1 MHNRTADHI
10 IKPTHQ
16 QQDVDMA
23 QVPET
28 PTKIPLASSGAS
40 VPPLFPVV
48 SDVPVVTYAPVQQ
61 KTTTVKTTDGLELE
75 GIPMSMAEIYKLSNQ
90 SRKRKKKKQ
99 KKGKEETGQS
109 DNTPNSPFMMQD
121 GYV

>member
-1 MHNRTADHI
+1 MDNN
-10 IKPTHQ
+10 
-16 QQDVDMA
+16 

-28 PTKIPLASSGAS
+28 PTKFPLASSGAS

-48 SDVPVVTYAPVQQ
+48 AETPVVMASAPVQQ
-61 KTTTVKTTDGLELE
+61 RTSTITTSDGLELE

-109 DNTPNSPFMMQD
+109 DNAPNSPFMMQD
-121 GYV
+121 G